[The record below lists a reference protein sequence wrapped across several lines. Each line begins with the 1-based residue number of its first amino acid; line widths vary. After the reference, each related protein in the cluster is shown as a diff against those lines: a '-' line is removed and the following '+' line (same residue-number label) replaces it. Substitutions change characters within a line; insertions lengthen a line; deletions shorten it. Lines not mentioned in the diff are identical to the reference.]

1 MLKYLS
7 FDRLFY
13 STLFS
18 IAGPLALQQL
28 IMSSLN
34 FVDVAMVGQLGEVSV
49 AGVGLANQITFIFM
63 LTLFGITSGSA
74 IFTAQLWG
82 KKDIPSLRKV
92 LGIGLSLS
100 IPIGLLFA
108 GIGLFFPEKVLGIY
122 STDPAVIAAGGSYLA
137 IVGFGY
143 PVMAVTYTF
152 VAVLRSTGNT
162 RLPMVISVIAISL
175 NAALSFILIFGHL
188 GMPALG
194 VRGAAIAT
202 IIARSLEGLT
212 LIFMVYKLKTPA
224 AGKVTELFSFDLSF
238 YKSFLKISSPVMVN
252 EITWALG
259 VTTYNVIYARMGT
272 EAIAAVN
279 IANTIENLAFVAFLA
294 LANASAIMV
303 GNQIGAGQ
311 DLVAY
316 KYARRFIQLT
326 WAGALL
332 IGLVLLATVVPV
344 LTIYKVSPE
353 VSFNARNIL
362 YVMAVALFL
371 KSSNLMFFIGIL
383 RSGGDTKF
391 TFLLDTGSIWLIGV
405 PLAYLGAFVLHLP
418 VYLVVLMVMA
428 DELFKF
434 INVFIRFSSRK
445 WMNNLTS
452 MPAISGD

>member
-1 MLKYLS
+1 MFKKIS

-13 STLFS
+13 STLFT

-82 KKDIPSLRKV
+82 KKDIPALRKV
-92 LGIGLSLS
+92 LGIGLSISL
-100 IPIGLLFA
+100 PIGLLFA
-108 GIGLFFPEKVLGIY
+108 ALGLFFPRTVLGIY
-122 STDPAVIAAGGSYLA
+122 STDPAVIIAGGSYLA
-137 IVGFGY
+137 IVGISY
-143 PVMAVTYTF
+143 PLMAITYTF
-152 VAVLRSTGNT
+152 AAVLRSTGNT
-162 RLPMVISVIAISL
+162 RLPMAIGVAALSL
-175 NAALSFILIFGHL
+175 NAALSFVLIFGHL
-188 GMPALG
+188 GLPALG

-202 IIARSLEGLT
+202 VISRSLEFLV
-212 LIFMVYKLKTPA
+212 LVCMVYRLRTPA
-224 AGKVTELFSFDLSF
+224 AGRFSELFSFDLAF
-238 YKSFLKISSPVMVN
+238 VKSFLKVSSPVMVN

-279 IANTIENLAFVAFLA
+279 IANTIENLAFVVFLA
-294 LANASAIMV
+294 LTNASAIMV

-311 DLVAY
+311 DGVAFR
-316 KYARRFIQLT
+316 YARRFIQLT
-326 WAGALL
+326 WAGAIL
-332 IGLVLLATVVPV
+332 IGLVILAVAGPV

-353 VSFNARNIL
+353 VSVYARHIL
-362 YVMAVALFL
+362 YVMAAALFL
-371 KSSNLMFFIGIL
+371 KSSNLMFFIGVL

-418 VYLVVLMVMA
+418 VYLVVLMVTV

-434 INVFIRFSSRK
+434 VNVYFRFSSRK
-445 WMNNLTS
+445 WMNNLTT
-452 MPAISGD
+452 MPSISGN